1 MPLEEGLKKTISWL
15 LKNEQE
21 EAHPGLDTSLSS
33 GMDKSPDL
41 KFDELQ
47 MKLRPEIVTNG
58 EFQSVEKDQEKK
70 DYVKLNGV
78 GGDIKP
84 NPDYNR
90 KNI

>member
-1 MPLEEGLKKTISWL
+1 
-15 LKNEQE
+15 
-21 EAHPGLDTSLSS
+21 S
-33 GMDKSPDL
+33 GMDKSRDL

-58 EFQSVEKDQEKK
+58 EFQSAGKDQEKK
-70 DYVKLNGV
+70 DNVKLNGV

-84 NPDYNR
+84 NPDNNR